1 MKIVKNI
8 LISKKILLERKI
20 RTALSLSGVIIG
32 VCAVIIMVAIG
43 KGTEEK
49 IISQITKMGSNL
61 LLVNSGQVKIIAGRA
76 RQVKEVTTLELKD
89 ADSILNE
96 AESVKNVAPAQ
107 TKKLQVKFENLSTKT
122 NIVGTTP
129 DITDVQNYTLVQGRF
144 FDEDED
150 KGLRRVAIVG
160 QTVVENIFEK
170 QDPIGKIIR
179 IGKVPFEVIGVLSSK
194 GLDVNGMDQDDQIFI
209 PVRTA
214 LRRLFNL
221 TYINAIYIKVKDS
234 SLMDQAEKEI
244 NAILR
249 EKHHLREGKADDFTI
264 QNQATVLEMQRESS
278 KAFTLLIGSIA
289 AISLIVGGIG
299 ILVVML
305 ISIKERTKE
314 IGIRR
319 AVGAKR
325 RDILFQFFSEALI
338 LSIGGGII
346 GVIIGITVSMVV
358 AFFAGWSFII
368 STNAIVAALFSTFII
383 GIFSGVYPARK
394 AALLDPIKALQFE

>member
-8 LISKKILLERKI
+8 LISKKILLERKV

-32 VCAVIIMVAIG
+32 VCAVIIMVAVG

-49 IISQITKMGSNL
+49 IVSQITKMGSNL

-76 RQVKEVTTLELKD
+76 RQVKAVTTLELKD
-89 ADSILNE
+89 ADSILDE

-129 DITDVQNYTLVQGRF
+129 DIVEVQNHTLAQGRF

-150 KGLRRVAIVG
+150 KGLRRVAVVG
-160 QTVVENIFEK
+160 QTVVDNIFEE
-170 QDPIGKIIR
+170 QYSIGKIIR
-179 IGKVPFEVIGVLSSK
+179 IGKVPFEVIGVLSPK
-194 GLDVNGMDQDDQIFI
+194 GMDVNGMDQDDQIFI

-214 LRRLFNL
+214 LRRIFNL
-221 TYINAIYIKVKDS
+221 TYINAIYVKVKNS
-234 SLMDQAEKEI
+234 NLMDQAEKEI
-244 NAILR
+244 SAILR
-249 EKHHLREGKADDFTI
+249 ERHHLKEGKADDFTI
-264 QNQATVLEMQRESS
+264 QNQATVLETQRESS
-278 KAFTLLIGSIA
+278 KVFTLLIGSIA

-358 AFFAGWSFII
+358 AFFAGWPFIVSI
-368 STNAIVAALFSTFII
+368 NAIAAALLSTFII

>member
-8 LISKKILLERKI
+8 LISKKILLERKV
-20 RTALSLSGVIIG
+20 RTILSLLGVIIG
-32 VCAVIIMVAIG
+32 VCAVIIMVAVG

-49 IISQITKMGSNL
+49 VVSQITKMGSNL
-61 LLVNSGQVKIIAGRA
+61 LLVNAGQVRIIAGRA
-76 RQVKEVTTLELKD
+76 RQVKAVTTLELKD

-96 AESVKNVAPAQ
+96 AGSVKYVAPAQ

-122 NIVGTTP
+122 NIVGTIP
-129 DITDVQNYTLVQGRF
+129 DIIEVQNYMLAQGRF
-144 FDEDED
+144 FDEDEN
-150 KGLRRVAIVG
+150 KGLRRVAVVG

-170 QDPIGKIIR
+170 QDPVGKIIR

-209 PVRTA
+209 PVKTA
-214 LRRLFNL
+214 LRRVFNL
-221 TYINAIYIKVKDS
+221 TYINAIYVKVKNS
-234 SLMDQAEKEI
+234 GLMDQAEKEI
-244 NAILR
+244 ISILR
-249 EKHHLREGKADDFTI
+249 KQHHIKEGKADDFTI
-264 QNQATVLEMQRESS
+264 QNQATVLEMQKESS

-289 AISLIVGGIG
+289 AISLLVGGIG
-299 ILVVML
+299 ISVVML

-338 LSIGGGII
+338 LSIGGGVI
-346 GVIIGITVSMVV
+346 GVVIGITVSMAL
-358 AFFAGWSFII
+358 AFFAGWPFII
-368 STNAIVAALFSTFII
+368 SINAIAVSILSTFVI